1 MYIHMMVGFIVFTL
15 TMVLGMMAWGGMYDD
30 FAMLLNP
37 HSFFAFP
44 VLYLI
49 LFLGGSGLLARCLLT
64 RSSWGTRRALTVKKV
79 HKTISYFTILAGAG
93 AIGTGVAHYRSK
105 DTHRSDVPIEWII
118 LPTYACILLSLEC
131 AYRKCCYKKE
141 K

>member
-1 MYIHMMVGFIVFTL
+1 MYIHMVVGGIVFTL

-30 FAMLLNP
+30 FAIINDA
-37 HSFFAFP
+37 HSYFAFP

-64 RSSWGTRRALTVKKV
+64 RSSWGTRRALRVKFI

-93 AIGTGVAHYRSK
+93 AIGTGVAHYRTR
-105 DTHRSDVPIEWII
+105 DWHRSDVPIEWII
-118 LPTYACILLSLEC
+118 LPTYACILLSLEF
-131 AYRKCCYKKE
+131 AYRRCLKKE